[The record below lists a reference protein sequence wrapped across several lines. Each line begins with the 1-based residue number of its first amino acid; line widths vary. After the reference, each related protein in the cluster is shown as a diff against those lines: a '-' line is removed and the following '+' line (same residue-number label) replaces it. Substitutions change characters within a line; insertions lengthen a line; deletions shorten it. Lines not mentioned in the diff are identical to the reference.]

1 MTGEWRQ
8 PERIPGA
15 APAPSAA
22 LGVLFA
28 AVASSSFGL
37 MITLA
42 GVAYAGGAN
51 AGAVIELRFL
61 VAVPVM
67 AALLR
72 ATRGAF
78 LPPPGVRKG
87 VILVALGNF
96 GVTIGYLSSIL
107 FIPVSLGTVVF
118 YTYPLM
124 VAAIVPLLEHKRLG
138 RLQQAAF
145 GLAFAGLVLT
155 LGPSLNGLDWRG
167 VGLASFAALAATYV
181 FIASPRVVAAYSA
194 VGMSFYVNLIGS
206 GLMLVAVL
214 ALGDFVL
221 PQSPRGWAGLGGL
234 CLFYIVASLSMFLA
248 LRAAG
253 SVRTSLVFN
262 LEPLV
267 AIAAAAVLLGERL
280 SPVQLGGVA
289 LVIGALSLAGLARA
303 KA

>member
-1 MTGEWRQ
+1 MTGERRQ
-8 PERIPGA
+8 RERSPVA
-15 APAPSAA
+15 VPAPSAA

-28 AVASSSFGL
+28 ALASSSFGL
-37 MITLA
+37 VITLA

-67 AALLR
+67 AALLG

-87 VILVALGNF
+87 VVLVALGNF
-96 GVTIGYLSSIL
+96 GVTIGYLTSIL

-118 YTYPLM
+118 YTYPLL
-124 VAAIVPLLEHKRLG
+124 VAAIAPLLEHRRLG

-145 GLAFAGLVLT
+145 VLAFVGLVLT
-155 LGPSLNGLDWRG
+155 LGPSFHGLDWRG
-167 VGLASFAALAATYV
+167 VALAAFAAVSATYV
-181 FIASPRVVAAYSA
+181 FIASPRVVTAYNA
-194 VGMSFYVNLIGS
+194 VGMSLYVNVIGAS
-206 GLMLVAVL
+206 LMLVAVL

-221 PQSPRGWAGLGGL
+221 PQSPRGWAGLGGVS
-234 CLFYIVASLSMFLA
+234 LFYIVASLSMFLA
-248 LRAAG
+248 LQAAG

-267 AIAAAAVLLGERL
+267 AIAAAAALLGERL
-280 SPVQLGGVA
+280 SPLQIGGVA
-289 LVIGALSLAGLARA
+289 LVIGALTLASLVRVRG
-303 KA
+303 